1 MFGLKQSGV
10 GSSGCFFYFRN

>member
-10 GSSGCFFYFRN
+10 GSSGCFFYF